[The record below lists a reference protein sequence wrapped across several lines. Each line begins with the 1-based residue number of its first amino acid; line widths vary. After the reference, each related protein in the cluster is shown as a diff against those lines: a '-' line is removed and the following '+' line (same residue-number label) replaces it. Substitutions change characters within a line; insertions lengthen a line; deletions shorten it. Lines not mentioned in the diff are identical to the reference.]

1 MRNSDVLDRVLA
13 GERVEGASP
22 EVLELARLASVLQG
36 AWQGAPTKAATDRT
50 RTAALSAFQGSG
62 NGNGSSASPAP
73 LPAVRPSRAR
83 RVVARLALAA
93 ALAVGLPVTAWAAS
107 QDALPG
113 QLLYPVKRGFEEVR
127 LAVAGDPVDEAR
139 VLLDMAGE
147 RVEEAIR
154 AASFGLEQEAD
165 LARQG
170 YEETVARF
178 EGRIVEAQALGLS
191 VEGLLEEATELF
203 TSYQQVFGAIFG
215 LPPAMA
221 EPEPTEVL
229 SAAVPPEAAEAAEA
243 AEKAQ
248 GGGKKGGKGDDKR
261 GGGKDRAGGGGGGSS
276 EQSGSGG
283 GSGGGQTSGGGGGG
297 SGGGG
302 GGAGGS
308 GGGGGGGGGGQQDG
322 KQEDPPEPE
331 EDDDDGDGDDSGSGS
346 GSGSGNGHEKAIGK
360 GHHKDKGEG
369 HSEDG

>member
-13 GERVEGASP
+13 GEQVEGASP
-22 EVLELARLASVLQG
+22 EVLELAQLASVLQG

-50 RTAALSAFQGSG
+50 RTTVLSAFQGSG
-62 NGNGSSASPAP
+62 NGNGSSASPAQ

-127 LAVAGDPVDEAR
+127 LAIAGDPVDEAR

-154 AASFGLEQEAD
+154 AAAFGLEQEAD

-203 TSYQQVFGAIFG
+203 TIYEQVFGAIFG
-215 LPPAMA
+215 LPPATA

-229 SAAVPPEAAEAAEA
+229 SAAVPPEAAEAG
-243 AEKAQ
+243 EKDQ
-248 GGGKKGGKGDDKR
+248 GGGKKGGKGDEKR
-261 GGGKDRAGGGGGGSS
+261 GGGKDRAGGGGDRAGGGGGGSS

-283 GSGGGQTSGGGGGG
+283 GSGGQTSG
-297 SGGGG
+297 GGGG

-308 GGGGGGGGGGQQDG
+308 GGGGGKGDQQDG
-322 KQEDPPEPE
+322 KQEDPAEPE
-331 EDDDDGDGDDSGSGS
+331 DDNDDNNNDDDGDDSHSGSGS
-346 GSGSGNGHEKAIGK
+346 GSGKGHEKAIGK